1 MKVLVCGSRSWRDGD
16 TIRTRLRALP
26 RGTTIIHGTAI
37 GADRL
42 AGEIANG
49 LGFAVEEYPA
59 DWHGR
64 GYYDPAAGKKRNL
77 RMLDAEPDLVLA
89 FWDGRSTGTMHTVV
103 NARERS
109 IPVEVVEP

>member
-49 LGFAVEEYPA
+49 LGFAVE
-59 DWHGR
+59 D
-64 GYYDPAAGKKRNL
+64 DPAAGKKRNL